1 MTHTY
6 WNRSSLRF
14 PSVLRAGRTS
24 LRKSTTSTCGVWVP
38 KASIPNPA
46 EPGSLPTGLVNRDLC
61 RRVGIQPLVTNR
73 HPATDRQTV
82 LPIPEPLLSTV
93 QRRQPIAQARCNR
106 IVNPLSGQRLR
117 PVVCVTLLILSR
129 TVLLT
134 RCLAIRQHPLDLDS
148 FGPQA
153 LSCCVHVH

>member
-14 PSVLRAGRTS
+14 PSVLRRDEHP

-46 EPGSLPTGLVNRDLC
+46 EPGSLPTGLVNRELC
-61 RRVGIQPLVTNR
+61 RRVGIQPLVTDR

-93 QRRQPIAQARCNR
+93 QRRR
-106 IVNPLSGQRLR
+106 VQRLR
-117 PVVCVTLLILSR
+117 PVVGVSVRILSG
-129 TVLLT
+129 TVVLG
-134 RCLAIRQHPLDLDS
+134 RGLAIRRQPVVRDACE
-148 FGPQA
+148 PQG
-153 LSCCVHVH
+153 LWCC